1 MTDNDAGRQERAALY
16 ALGALGDEERKA
28 FEQDLAGSPSL
39 RRDVESFRG
48 IADELAQAGRTS
60 PPASLKDRLLARVAR
75 EPQEE
80 KDPGHFTFVRT
91 DALEWQDIGSGVSVK
106 LVYFDPVGLA
116 SPRS

>member
-1 MTDNDAGRQERAALY
+1 MTDNDTGRQERAALY

-48 IADELAQAGRTS
+48 IADELAQAGRRTS

-80 KDPGHFTFVRT
+80 KTPGI
-91 DALEWQDIGSGVSVK
+91 LLSSGQTRSNGKTSVPA
-106 LVYFDPVGLA
+106 FQ
-116 SPRS
+116 